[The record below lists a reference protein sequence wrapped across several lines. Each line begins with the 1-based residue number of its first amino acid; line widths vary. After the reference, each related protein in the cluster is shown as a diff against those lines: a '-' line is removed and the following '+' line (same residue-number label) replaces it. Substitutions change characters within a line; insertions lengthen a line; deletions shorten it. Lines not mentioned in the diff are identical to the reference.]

1 MELKFEK
8 YSLTCDKTIIK
19 SCAVITYN
27 ALLTISR
34 ASLENFRH
42 YFSCSSPDEVIYI
55 LNLGCATS
63 QTPLVEI
70 TLIDEA
76 ECKVFYYLLFFIILL
91 LYRPSM
97 ISFWL
102 LLPSAA
108 GSYSG
113 LPA

>member
-42 YFSCSSPDEVIYI
+42 YFSPDVVIKI

>member
-1 MELKFEK
+1 M
-8 YSLTCDKTIIK
+8 
-19 SCAVITYN
+19 ITYN

-42 YFSCSSPDEVIYI
+42 YFSPDVVIKI

-76 ECKVFYYLLFFIILL
+76 EYKILYYS
-91 LYRPSM
+91 LYRLSM

-102 LLPSAA
+102 LLPSGRIAVCRHNQV
-108 GSYSG
+108 
-113 LPA
+113 

>member
-1 MELKFEK
+1 MK
-8 YSLTCDKTIIK
+8 STQTCDKTMIK

-34 ASLENFRH
+34 ASLENFRY
-42 YFSCSSPDEVIYI
+42 YFSCSSPDVVIKI

-76 ECKVFYYLLFFIILL
+76 ECKVFYYS

-102 LLPSAA
+102 LLPSGA

>member
-42 YFSCSSPDEVIYI
+42 YFSCSSPDVVIKI

-70 TLIDEA
+70 TVIDEA
-76 ECKVFYYLLFFIILL
+76 EYKVFYYS

-102 LLPSAA
+102 LLPSGA